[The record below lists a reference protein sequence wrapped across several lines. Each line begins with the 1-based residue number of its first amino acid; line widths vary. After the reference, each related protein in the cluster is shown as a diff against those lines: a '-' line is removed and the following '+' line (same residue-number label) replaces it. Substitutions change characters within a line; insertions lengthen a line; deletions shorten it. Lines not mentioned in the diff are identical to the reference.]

1 MLACPIYQRGSY
13 VPCSIRR
20 GCPRSACPLGPSWPV
35 PGYRL
40 TLSVFTCVC
49 LQGQPSFQSTPPL
62 SSWRNHSSFKQRK
75 VPQSKEAIFHPDHQT
90 AALKVYISPPSA
102 LLAKHMIQGLEGYN
116 SRDSSC
122 QQGLM
127 NQAGRLATLMSLV
140 NSSEA

>member
-1 MLACPIYQRGSY
+1 MLARPVYQRGSC

-20 GCPRSACPLGPSWPV
+20 GCPRSARPLGPSWPV
-35 PGYRL
+35 PGHRL
-40 TLSVFTCVC
+40 TLSAFTCVL
-49 LQGQPSFQSTPPL
+49 LQGHPAFQSTPPL

-75 VPQSKEAIFHPDHQT
+75 APQSKEAIFHPDHQT

-102 LLAKHMIQGLEGYN
+102 LLAKHMIQGLEGHN

-127 NQAGRLATLMSLV
+127 NQAGRLAALMSVV